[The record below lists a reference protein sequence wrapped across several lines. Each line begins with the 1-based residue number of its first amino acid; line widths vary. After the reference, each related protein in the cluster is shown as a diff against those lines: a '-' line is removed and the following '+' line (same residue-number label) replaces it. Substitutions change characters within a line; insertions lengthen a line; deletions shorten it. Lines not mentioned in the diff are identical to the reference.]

1 LLKGGGLLLAENSR
15 SNRNKRKKPIF
26 FGNKVDLERFLKEI
40 QEVTSHEIRENSEKP
55 QKKKAHPIFAYC
67 IRLGPYGRVYI
78 REIGHFGCFAHI
90 KKSLRTTHELKPLVD
105 ILEEKDGIRVV
116 AELPGVSK
124 EKIKIIGIK
133 KNLMIYVNR
142 QKRKPF
148 LNLDL
153 PCSVNLETAKATLKN
168 GVLEVVLKKGKSL
181 ASETKRIDI
190 Q

>member
-1 LLKGGGLLLAENSR
+1 MFLAENSR
-15 SNRNKRKKPIF
+15 SNRNKRKKRIPILF
-26 FGNKVDLERFLKEI
+26 LNLESFLKEI
-40 QEVTSHEIRENSEKP
+40 QELTSHEIREKSEKP
-55 QKKKAHPIFAYC
+55 QKKKAHPILAYC

-90 KKSLRTTHELKPLVD
+90 KRSLRTAHELKPLVD
-105 ILEEKDGIRVV
+105 ILEEDDEIRVV

-124 EKIKIIGIK
+124 GKIKIIGTE

-153 PCSVNLETAKATLKN
+153 PCSVNLEMAKATLKN

>member
-1 LLKGGGLLLAENSR
+1 LAENSR
-15 SNRNKRKKPIF
+15 SNRNKRKKRISILF
-26 FGNKVDLERFLKEI
+26 LNLERFLKEI
-40 QEVTSHEIRENSEKP
+40 QEVTSHEIRENSEKL
-55 QKKKAHPIFAYC
+55 QKKNAHPVLAYC

-78 REIGHFGCFAHI
+78 REIGHFGCFAHM
-90 KKSLRTTHELKPLVD
+90 KRSLRTAHELKPLVD
-105 ILEEKDGIRVV
+105 ILEEDDEIRVV
-116 AELPGVSK
+116 AELLGVSK
-124 EKIKIIGIK
+124 EKIKIVGTE

-153 PCSVNLETAKATLKN
+153 PCSVNVEMAKATLKN

-190 Q
+190 H